1 MFFLDWIG
9 INPQET
15 ISYFSFYILKGT
27 IAYITLYLLML
38 ITSERIEILT
48 TNFDHNNGGSPT
60 QILTPEIQT
69 IHIDQII
76 KEALMNGNDIK
87 ESCNA
92 NSIISTLV

>member
-38 ITSERIEILT
+38 ITSGRIEILT
-48 TNFDHNNGGSPT
+48 TNFNHK
-60 QILTPEIQT
+60 Q
-69 IHIDQII
+69 
-76 KEALMNGNDIK
+76 
-87 ESCNA
+87 
-92 NSIISTLV
+92 

>member
-38 ITSERIEILT
+38 ITLGRIEILT

-69 IHIDQII
+69 IHIEQTI
-76 KEALMNGNDIK
+76 KEM
-87 ESCNA
+87 A
-92 NSIISTLV
+92 N